1 MSFDKKQIKGYFL
14 KTMMKICSPLMKFI
28 LLTLCTLLTASCV
41 QKSFEVTPT
50 QNINAPSKSPTYNG
64 KHQAFGVPQ
73 HQTPLFEEKF
83 YWTHDKPSSQD
94 VAPPEDSSSS
104 SN

>member
-1 MSFDKKQIKGYFL
+1 
-14 KTMMKICSPLMKFI
+14 MKLYGPLMKFI
-28 LLTLCTLLTASCV
+28 LLALCTLLTVSCV

-50 QNINAPSKSPTYNG
+50 QNVNAPAKNPTYNG
-64 KHQAFGVPQ
+64 THQPFGVPQ

-83 YWTHDKPSSQD
+83 YWTHDKKSSSQD
-94 VAPPEDSSSS
+94 VAPPEDSSN